1 MLCAAHALFGPVN
14 GRVFEEG
21 RGVRMKVAWINHT
34 WWRGCVIFLP
44 YFSLVIERPSL
55 PILIGQ
61 KKRLHLDVGPLS
73 QVLDPGW
80 LGGHD
85 RLGPV
90 HPGRGL
96 GLQIAVRLL
105 PPPQL
110 IEMLLLNVLLSHVQL
125 NNLKQRRSW
134 AELFITA
141 DSAATRGQ
149 SQRREGLRLQ
159 KRAVKWRQTITC
171 RSDRTSCARK
181 LSCMYCGCMARRS
194 CIVS

>member
-1 MLCAAHALFGPVN
+1 MFCAADALFGPVN

-21 RGVRMKVAWINHT
+21 WGVRLKVAWINHT
-34 WWRGCVIFLP
+34 WWWACVIFLP
-44 YFSLVIERPSL
+44 YFSLVIERPSF
-55 PILIGQ
+55 PILLGRQ
-61 KKRLHLDVGPLS
+61 KRLHLDVGPLS

-85 RLGPV
+85 RLGTV

-96 GLQIAVRLL
+96 GLQIAVCLL
-105 PPPQL
+105 PSPQL

-134 AELFITA
+134 VELFITA
-141 DSAATRGQ
+141 DSAAMRGQ
-149 SQRREGLRLQ
+149 SLRGKGLRLQ
-159 KRAVKWRQTITC
+159 KRTLKWRQIITW
-171 RSDRTSCARK
+171 RSNHTSCARK
-181 LSCMYCGCMARRS
+181 LSCMYCDGIARRS

>member
-1 MLCAAHALFGPVN
+1 MLGAAHALFGPVN

-21 RGVRMKVAWINHT
+21 RGVRLKVAWINHMC
-34 WWRGCVIFLP
+34 WWGCVIFLP
-44 YFSLVIERPSL
+44 YFSLVIERPSFPL
-55 PILIGQ
+55 LIGR
-61 KKRLHLDVGPLS
+61 KKRLHLDVGTLP
-73 QVLDPGW
+73 QVLDPGR

-85 RLGPV
+85 GLGAV

-105 PPPQL
+105 PSPQL
-110 IEMLLLNVLLSHVQL
+110 IDMLLLNVLLSHVQL

-159 KRAVKWRQTITC
+159 KGTIKRRQIR
-171 RSDRTSCARK
+171 RSDPTSCARK
-181 LSCMYCGCMARRS
+181 LSCMYCGRIARRS